1 MSLAYGCNMA
11 VKIQLILAETDDL
24 SAPLLSYRWQHIV
37 CGSGLYMWSVHI
49 SAQEEQRD
57 LYRSLT
63 HTTYLPPVPE
73 YKNAVKYFKQNG
85 RHS

>member
-11 VKIQLILAETDDL
+11 VKIQLILAETVDL
-24 SAPLLSYRWQHIV
+24 SAPLLITELLVAAYSL
-37 CGSGLYMWSVHI
+37 CMWSVHI

-63 HTTYLPPVPE
+63 LTTYLPPVPE

>member
-24 SAPLLSYRWQHIV
+24 SAPLLITELSVAAYSL
-37 CGSGLYMWSVHI
+37 CMWSVHI

-63 HTTYLPPVPE
+63 LTTYLPPVPE